1 MLDFLGKRQYYIK
14 VIIMVTLFLFK
25 KENSM
30 KYTVKEIKK
39 VFLEYFKSNDHKQ
52 IKNSSIIPENDDS
65 LLFINAGMAPIKN
78 VFTGQQIPES
88 KRMCNMQICIR
99 TNDIDSIGDRHHLS
113 SFCML
118 GSWSV
123 GDYFKEGAIRFATD
137 LLTNHF
143 GIPIEKLYATVF
155 SGDEKRGIPADTDSA
170 GFWKKVGFADNHIV
184 KCGFEDNFWRMGDGE
199 SPCGPCTEVFYD
211 TGDEHGK
218 SYEETGYFDDKKRYI
233 EIWNAGVFMQYLQ
246 KEDGTYSNLPF
257 NSVDTGSGLE
267 RLVMTLNGYESVY
280 DSEIYRP
287 IMDFIAQSVP
297 NPNIQSLRI
306 IADHIKTSVLIL
318 NAGIEPSNAKRG
330 YVLRR
335 LLRRAIRHLRT
346 IGAESGLILE
356 VANRTIDNLIEC
368 DIAPD
373 WNFTKE
379 EIVAKIAQ
387 ENDKFSKLLGNGLK
401 EFKNFISK
409 PENIVDGELKAE
421 LVFKLFD
428 TFGFPF
434 EMTRELADENGI
446 KVNEEEFNKLFEKH
460 KEVSKGDIGKV
471 FKCGLAETNEN
482 TTKLHT
488 ATHLLQAGLK
498 KVLGEHVSQKGSN
511 ITDER
516 LRFDFNFERKMTP
529 EEIKAVEDFV
539 NDVIAKAVPVVK
551 EEMSYEDA
559 QKSGA
564 LGLFASK
571 YGDVVSVYTI
581 GEYSKEICGGPH
593 AENTADLGKFKISKE
608 ESSSAGV
615 RRIKAILS

>member
-1 MLDFLGKRQYYIK
+1 
-14 VIIMVTLFLFK
+14 
-25 KENSM
+25 
-30 KYTVKEIKK
+30 
-39 VFLEYFKSNDHKQ
+39 
-52 IKNSSIIPENDDS
+52 
-65 LLFINAGMAPIKN
+65 
-78 VFTGQQIPES
+78 
-88 KRMCNMQICIR
+88 
-99 TNDIDSIGDRHHLS
+99 
-113 SFCML
+113 
-118 GSWSV
+118 
-123 GDYFKEGAIRFATD
+123 
-137 LLTNHF
+137 
-143 GIPIEKLYATVF
+143 
-155 SGDEKRGIPADTDSA
+155 
-170 GFWKKVGFADNHIV
+170 
-184 KCGFEDNFWRMGDGE
+184 MGDGE

-246 KEDGTYSNLPF
+246 KEDGAYSNLPF

-346 IGAESGLILE
+346 IGAETGLILE
-356 VANRTIDNLIEC
+356 IASRTIDNLIEC

-434 EMTRELADENGI
+434 EITRELADENGI
-446 KVNEEEFNKLFEKH
+446 KVNEGEFNKLFEKH

-498 KVLGEHVSQKGSN
+498 KVLGEHVAQKGSN

-615 RRIKAILS
+615 RRIKAVLQ